1 MVNSQWSIRD
11 RLRQVARGERGQ
23 VILEYTLLLVTFG
36 IPMVLVA
43 RWLLGTL
50 AGYYAMVSFL
60 ETSPLP

>member
-1 MVNSQWSIRD
+1 MNSRWSIRKI
-11 RLRQVARGERGQ
+11 ARGEKGQ

-36 IPMVLVA
+36 IPMVLIA

-50 AGYYAMVSFL
+50 AGYYAMVTFL